1 MKVPGKNSQRF
12 RRLKAE
18 IAEELTDLRA
28 LAREL
33 EGIKDSLSRD
43 NVSTYDLR
51 AVGSILHDFYNG
63 VENTFS
69 RVAQELNGGL
79 PAGEDWHRQLLVD
92 MAAEIEGVRPPVI
105 SKTLKKELQR
115 YLGFRHIFRHI
126 YGFSLEKERIKELC
140 EMVSPVLGSLERD
153 LVRFCKYLDTLSQE
167 V

>member
-1 MKVPGKNSQRF
+1 MKVPRKNSQRF

-28 LAREL
+28 LAQEL
-33 EGIKDSLSRD
+33 GGIRDSLSRD
-43 NVSTYDLR
+43 SISTYDLR
-51 AVGSILHDFYNG
+51 AMGSILHDFYNG

-140 EMVSPVLGSLERD
+140 ERISPVLGSLETD
-153 LVRFCKYLDTLSQE
+153 LLKFCQYLDTLSQE

>member
-33 EGIKDSLSRD
+33 GGIKDSLSRD
-43 NVSTYDLR
+43 DVSTYDLR

-63 VENTFS
+63 IENTFS

-140 EMVSPVLGSLERD
+140 ERVSPVLGSLETD
-153 LVRFCKYLDTLSQE
+153 LLKFYQYLDALSKE